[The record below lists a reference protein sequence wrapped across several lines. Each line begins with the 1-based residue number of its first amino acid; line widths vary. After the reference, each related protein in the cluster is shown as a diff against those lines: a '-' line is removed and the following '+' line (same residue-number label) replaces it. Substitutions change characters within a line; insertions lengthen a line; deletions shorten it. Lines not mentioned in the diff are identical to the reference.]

1 MSVLSR
7 SWKYGQAQMPYI
19 PRSRQNL
26 SHGVH
31 TSMPIGRLVP
41 IDWQEVYPGDVFQ
54 VKSFNVS
61 RLVGT
66 FARPVMDELYLDVYH
81 FFVPYRLVFSDFESV
96 FGDPNPSAYTE
107 PALAT
112 MPNTYGA
119 VSSRS
124 VADYLGLPIT
134 ILDSDYNQVSVAPFR
149 GFALIYDKYFRN
161 QNTVD
166 EMVVQKG
173 DFASSEV
180 LNNNPWAP
188 NNYTGQLPY
197 VRKLADYFVTAL
209 PQPQKGPPVNLS
221 LGASAPVALNT
232 QSDVVSFPSGQN
244 LKFRAVGNT
253 SNDFLQLG
261 ISPDSGDVA
270 NGTVAGISS
279 PNSAAFYPIRG
290 SNLVGVADLS
300 QATMVNVNDLRLAFA
315 TQKMLER
322 DAIFGSRYNSYI
334 LAHFGEYIKD
344 ETIQFPQY
352 LGGGRIT
359 MNQVQVAQTNA
370 RDSTSEESPVGTL
383 SAYTWT
389 QGRSR
394 FSHKFPEHGMLFT
407 VACIRYHHTYQQ
419 GIAKKWRRFQ
429 KSDFYDPLYATIGM
443 MPIERRELFVSHNPN
458 IDNGSFGYREA
469 YAELRMVPNS
479 ITGQMR
485 TGVPNSLDVYH
496 FGDNYSSS
504 PLLSETFTNETA
516 QNVQRTL
523 TTSEDQ
529 DPFVFD
535 FWFDMRAVRRMPVD
549 SMPGFIDHW

>member
-41 IDWQEVYPGDVFQ
+41 IDWQEVYPGDIFQ

-112 MPNTYGA
+112 MPNTYGV

-134 ILDSDYNQVSVAPFR
+134 TLDSDYNQVSVAPFR
-149 GFALIYDKYFRN
+149 GLALIYDKYFRN

-209 PQPQKGPPVNLS
+209 PQPQKGLPVNLS
-221 LGASAPVALNT
+221 LGASAPVSFRT
-232 QSDVVSFPSGQN
+232 TSDPYKLTGQAIK
-244 LKFRAVGNT
+244 LKFSDEIPLGQFAPLLSASESTHDILAGTPT
-253 SNDFLQLG
+253 STQ
-261 ISPDSGDVA
+261 P
-270 NGTVAGISS
+270 GTINPAIGWNIE
-279 PNSAAFYPIRG
+279 G
-290 SNLVGVADLS
+290 SADLS

-370 RDSTSEESPVGTL
+370 RDASSEESPVGTL

-389 QGRSR
+389 QGKSR

-443 MPIERRELFVSHNPN
+443 MPIERRELFVSNNPN
-458 IDNGSFGYREA
+458 IDSGAFGYREA

-504 PLLSETFTNETA
+504 PLLSESFTNETA